1 MRDADKRDLA
11 LSGAVPE
18 APAPHPEVA
27 LARTPPAAF
36 YTDPVRLVR
45 ELATVFTRSWQY
57 VGHTAQLARPGDFF
71 TTRSAREPL
80 VFVNDGGVIRGFF
93 NVCRHRAGPLA
104 LGCGNAARLVCRYHG
119 WTYSLQ
125 GQLLRAPEME
135 GAQHFEPANIHL
147 EPVAVHVLGPLI
159 FAALDASTPPFDG
172 FHPRLADECAPYQLA
187 RLRHVMTR
195 DYPVAANWKLYVDNF
210 LEGYHLPQV
219 HPALGRE
226 IDYKSYA
233 TELATHRVLQHAPV
247 RPDTGSLYTPVAG
260 EPAARYYWLFPNL
273 MLSFYERQLQ
283 VNVVIPD
290 GVDRTV
296 VRFDWFALDAGP
308 EHGEQERFRTL
319 VEFSDLVQAEDAG
332 ICQVLQGNVQSSA
345 YRSGPY
351 CPAREAGVHLFHRL
365 MLGEPQGRHT
375 TLTSQAAADT
385 P

>member
-1 MRDADKRDLA
+1 MNDAGQQA
-11 LSGAVPE
+11 GAS
-18 APAPHPEVA
+18 
-27 LARTPPAAF
+27 TPSAEF
-36 YTDPVRLVR
+36 YTDPGQLAR
-45 ELATVFTRSWQY
+45 EIATVFRRRWQY
-57 VGHTAQLARPGDFF
+57 VGPASQLERPGDYI
-71 TTRSAREPL
+71 TARIAHEPL
-80 VFVNDGGVIRGFF
+80 VLLNDGGVIRGFF

-135 GAQHFEPANIHL
+135 GALGFDPAKIHL
-147 EPVAVHVLGPLI
+147 APIAVHVFGPLV

-172 FHPRLADECAPYQLA
+172 EHPRLVDECAPYQLA
-187 RLRHVMTR
+187 RMRHVMTR

-219 HPALGRE
+219 HPALCQE
-226 IDYKSYA
+226 IDYRSYV
-233 TELATHRVLQHAPV
+233 TELDTHRVLQQAPA
-247 RPDTGSLYTPVAG
+247 RAGSGSLYTPAAG

-283 VNVVIPD
+283 VNVVIPN

-308 EHGEQERFRTL
+308 HHRELEHFRRL
-319 VEFSDLVQAEDAG
+319 VEFSDAVQAEDAA
-332 ICQVLQGNVQSSA
+332 ICQVLQGNVRSSA
-345 YRSGPY
+345 YQSGPY

-365 MLGEPQGRHT
+365 MLGRLKE
-375 TLTSQAAADT
+375 TS
-385 P
+385 